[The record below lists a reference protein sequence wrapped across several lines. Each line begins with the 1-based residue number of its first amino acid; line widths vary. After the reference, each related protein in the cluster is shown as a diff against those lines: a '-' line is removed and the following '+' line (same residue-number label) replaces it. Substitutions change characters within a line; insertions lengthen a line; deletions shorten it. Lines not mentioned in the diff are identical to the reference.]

1 METVTNVLVGRM
13 QRPDGMSRMA
23 AVSVAAH
30 VVLGLVLLVVMP
42 SLSSVQ
48 REPETIMQISLGDA
62 PGPRNGGMTS
72 MSRRPVQAPP
82 QPEPIRRM
90 PVTPP
95 AAKAPEMAIPTP
107 KARPVPPKP
116 VVREAPPEAKAQTPP
131 ARGEEPRPGN
141 AMAETGARGAGF
153 AGLTTGGGG
162 TSGYLDVG
170 NFCCPEYLTT
180 MLQLI
185 QRNWNSKQ
193 SVDGQTQ
200 VRFTVQR
207 DGRITD
213 VAVEQPSGYFALDQ
227 TAQRALLLTRQ
238 LPPLPSQF
246 TEPQLTVHLVFRY
259 QR

>member
-1 METVTNVLVGRM
+1 MEAVTDVLVSRM
-13 QRPDGMSRMA
+13 QRQGGMSRMA
-23 AVSVAAH
+23 AVSVGAH
-30 VVLGLVLLVVMP
+30 VVLGLLLLVMP
-42 SLSSVQ
+42 SLSPARS
-48 REPETIMQISLGDA
+48 EPETAMVISLGDS
-62 PGPRNGGMTS
+62 PGPRVGGMTT
-72 MSRRPVQAPP
+72 MSSRPVQAPP
-82 QPEPIRRM
+82 EPEPIRRM

-95 AAKAPEMAIPTP
+95 AAKAPEMAMPTP

-116 VVREAPPEAKAQTPP
+116 VVREAPPEAKAPTPP
-131 ARGEEPRPGN
+131 TRGETPRPGN

-207 DGRITD
+207 DGRIID
-213 VAVEQPSGYFALDQ
+213 VAVEQPSGYFVLDQ
-227 TAQRALLLTRQ
+227 TAQRALLLTQQ

-246 TEPQLTVHLVFRY
+246 TEQQLTVHLVFRY